1 VSDPAEGERA
11 GFSMK
16 PSGVEVG
23 ILAAKFLAEKFDAQ
37 VLEYQLDGDRTSIRI
52 RIPSRAERFKVA
64 VERSKQLMQ
73 ESSRLRGSCDEA
85 MERARA
91 NAEHTALKRTS
102 RVASRQPSQKN
113 DLNDSLR

>member
-1 VSDPAEGERA
+1 VSDPAEGGRA

-16 PSGVEVG
+16 PSGVEIG
-23 ILAAKFLAEKFDAQ
+23 ILAAKLLAERFDAQ
-37 VLEYQLDGDRTSIRI
+37 VLEYQLDGERTSIRI

-64 VERSKQLMQ
+64 VARSKELMQ

-91 NAEHTALKRTS
+91 NAELMALNRTS
-102 RVASRQPSQKN
+102 RVASPQLNQKN
-113 DLNDSLR
+113 NLNDSLR